1 MIYIYG
7 DSHGN
12 FSFNNLA
19 LPHKKRHCN
28 SITMF
33 RIGRDNT
40 IINFNKNEVYPG
52 DTILLVYGEVDCRC
66 HIERQKHLGKNED
79 IIINELVHK
88 YFQTLKNNIPPQ
100 LTTIIV
106 GVIPPTKCPEHAD
119 AADPA
124 TQSNNEF
131 PIIGTDENRVR
142 YTSKVNKLL
151 EELSIA
157 NNYFYFYPYEY
168 YTSRE
173 GTLIPELSDSTVH
186 IGDNSIVLEKFMDF
200 YNKIN
205 HNALTSSTRKR
216 INMCFT

>member
-12 FSFNNLA
+12 FSFNNLV

-40 IINFNKNEVYPG
+40 IINYNKNEVYPG

-66 HIERQKHLGKNED
+66 HIERQKQLGKNED

-100 LTTIIV
+100 ITTIIV
-106 GVIPPTKCPEHAD
+106 AVVPPVNLPEIREP
-119 AADPA
+119 ADPENMYPVLG
-124 TQSNNEF
+124 SN
-131 PIIGTDENRVR
+131 TDRVR
-142 YTSKVNKLL
+142 YRSKVNKLL

-157 NNYFYFYPYEY
+157 NNYFYFDPYEY
-168 YTSRE
+168 YTSHD
-173 GTLIPELSDSTVH
+173 GTLIPELSDSGVH
-186 IGDNSIVLEKFMDF
+186 IGDNTFLLEQFMDF
-200 YNKIN
+200 YNKISPN
-205 HNALTSSTRKR
+205 TLTSSTRTI